1 MAMADTP
8 GYIRIKEQRHED
20 TTMQLNY
27 LDAFVQL
34 SLTKRQRK
42 SQPSYIFDKPVHR
55 NDS

>member
-1 MAMADTP
+1 
-8 GYIRIKEQRHED
+8 
-20 TTMQLNY
+20 MQLNY

-42 SQPSYIFDKPVHR
+42 SQLPSYIFDKPVHR